1 MRPSCFRKVRSLAV
15 ISDRA
20 GVQKCSNF
28 AKFLQL
34 SEGARQFLAFVLYA
48 ELDAQQSFQTI
59 HIHPA
64 AQEMHGASN
73 RRLDRGS
80 LSPRETPACVPAPR
94 ASRPASLLCRQS
106 NSDREGWGTFCG

>member
-1 MRPSCFRKVRSLAV
+1 MRPSCFRRVRSLPV

-34 SEGARQFLAFVLYA
+34 SEGARQFLVFVLYA
-48 ELDAQQSFQTI
+48 ELDVQQSFQTI

-64 AQEMHGASN
+64 SQETHGASN
-73 RRLDRGS
+73 TRLDRGF
-80 LSPRETPACVPAPR
+80 LSPRETPASVPAPR
-94 ASRPASLLCRQS
+94 ATRPASLLCRRS
-106 NSDREGWGTFCG
+106 NSDPEEWETFCE